1 MTWPNGST
9 QNCESNLFER
19 CHEPVDDVIVPLD
32 VPLSP
37 CSCINA
43 WSSHGW
49 GWGTSDAAGSPR
61 RTMALSPYSSSPRRT
76 KARQLIVP
84 DMQSHLPE
92 LVQAPPPATNAFW
105 AAAAATPLP
114 EGPGQKDALIP
125 PSALLTFSGHEETD
139 DARAMNVRRS
149 GQEGLAELQRSS
161 VFQRSLSSQSLE
173 QLSVPLLRHK
183 SAPFQPFLRSPSE
196 NSAFNSELSGIQ
208 SDTPSMRRVF
218 SAGDLRV
225 SRSLLFSVLE
235 RGSLMMYSGHESG
248 SSLGLENF
256 VNGAQKVARYN
267 AEEKKERIQR
277 YRSKRN
283 QRNFNKKITY
293 ACRKTLADSRPRV
306 RGRFARN
313 EEQGENS
320 TQMQWNQIED
330 DDDDENWIHLFD
342 GNYTQVP

>member
-1 MTWPNGST
+1 
-9 QNCESNLFER
+9 
-19 CHEPVDDVIVPLD
+19 
-32 VPLSP
+32 
-37 CSCINA
+37 
-43 WSSHGW
+43 
-49 GWGTSDAAGSPR
+49 
-61 RTMALSPYSSSPRRT
+61 MARSPYSSPSRRT
-76 KARQLIVP
+76 KARQLLVP
-84 DMQSHLPE
+84 DMQNHLPE
-92 LVQAPPPATNAFW
+92 LVQAPPPATNALW
-105 AAAAATPLP
+105 AAAAAPP
-114 EGPGQKDALIP
+114 EGPGQLDGLIA
-125 PSALLTFSGHEETD
+125 PSAFLTFSGHAETEN
-139 DARAMNVRRS
+139 APAMNVRRS

-161 VFQRSLSSQSLE
+161 AFQRSLSSQSLE

-196 NSAFNSELSGIQ
+196 NSAFNSELSSIQ

-218 SAGDLRV
+218 SAGDLR
-225 SRSLLFSVLE
+225 
-235 RGSLMMYSGHESG
+235 MMYSGHESG

-267 AEEKKERIQR
+267 AEEKKERIER